1 VPKPFA
7 RLVLILVALNIA
19 GLLESCQRAREET
32 QPTPPDLPVAEGRRL
47 DPVDEAPLD
56 PSFLKFREDLL
67 RAVDRR
73 DAPFILSILDPS
85 IKNSFGGNDGIAE
98 FRQMWRL
105 EKADS
110 ELWGVLQS
118 VLTHGGTFRDDFFT
132 APYVFSSFPSDLTGD
147 DLEGYHLG
155 AVLEENVPLRSRP
168 DENSPPAVRL
178 SYHIV
183 KTIDEPGLP
192 AGWIKVATTTGT
204 SGYIPMSTFRNVI
217 DYRASFTRQSG
228 AWRMIML
235 LAGD

>member
-1 VPKPFA
+1 VPRPFA
-7 RLVLILVALNIA
+7 RLVLILVALNVA
-19 GLLESCQRAREET
+19 WLLQSCQRATEAPSPAT
-32 QPTPPDLPVAEGRRL
+32 PDLPVAEGRRL

-73 DAPFILSILDPS
+73 DAAYVVSVLDPS

-98 FRQMWRL
+98 FRQMWKP
-105 EKADS
+105 EKPDS
-110 ELWGVLQS
+110 EVWETLRS

-132 APYVFSSFPSDLTGD
+132 APYVFSSFPSDISGD
-147 DLEGYHLG
+147 ALEGYRLG
-155 AVLEENVPLRSRP
+155 AVLEDNVPFRSKP
-168 DENSPPAVRL
+168 DQNAPAAVRL

-183 KTIDEPGLP
+183 KTVDEPGLP
-192 AGWIKVATTTGT
+192 AGWIKVATTDGT
-204 SGYIPMSTFRNVI
+204 PGYIPASTYRNVI
-217 DYRASFTRQSG
+217 DYRASFTKRNG